1 MKRDIKTNNKKTHT
15 IHRHT
20 HIYKT
25 QAYILRNKHTQK
37 KNIYIFMKKC
47 IKIRIGIIFARHFVL
62 SSIFNHIYG
71 RTLMRKQISVYMY
84 VYQVVYTIVKCTYI
98 HGKLKQTQIE
108 SMSVINPP

>member
-1 MKRDIKTNNKKTHT
+1 
-15 IHRHT
+15 
-20 HIYKT
+20 
-25 QAYILRNKHTQK
+25 
-37 KNIYIFMKKC
+37 MKKC
-47 IKIRIGIIFARHFVL
+47 IKIRIGIIFARHSVL